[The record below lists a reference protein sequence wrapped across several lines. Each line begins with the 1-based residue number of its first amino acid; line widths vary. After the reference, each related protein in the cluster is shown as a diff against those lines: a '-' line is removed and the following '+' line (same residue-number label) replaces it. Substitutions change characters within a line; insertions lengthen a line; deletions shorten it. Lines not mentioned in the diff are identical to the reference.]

1 MKHYSVMLNESINGL
16 DIKSDG
22 IYVDATLGY
31 GGHSEAILKQL
42 TTGHLYCFD
51 QDKEA
56 IEYSKKRL
64 SKVSDNFTIIKSNFV
79 DLVKKLNEQ
88 GIDRIDG
95 IIFDLGLSS
104 PQIDDPK
111 RGFTFMQDAPLD
123 MRMDTSNT
131 LTAAE
136 VVNNYSIEELTNI
149 FYIYGEE
156 KLAKPIAK
164 QIVAERLNK
173 EIKTTSTLV
182 KIIEK
187 AVGAK
192 YFNKNHP
199 ERQIFQA
206 IRIEVNRELSVLSS
220 VLPDAINM
228 LNRNGRIV
236 VISFHSLEDRIVKQI
251 FKRNSEVDDLVKG
264 LPDIPDNYLPK
275 LKLVNKKPILPSEDE
290 IKENTRSKSAKLRI
304 AERI

>member
-173 EIKTTSTLV
+173 EIKTTGSLV
-182 KIIEK
+182 KVIEK

-275 LKLVNKKPILPSEDE
+275 LKLVNKKPLLPSEDE

>member
-1 MKHYSVMLNESINGL
+1 MLNESINGL

-275 LKLVNKKPILPSEDE
+275 LKLVNKKPLLPSEDE

>member
-1 MKHYSVMLNESINGL
+1 MLNESINGL

>member
-275 LKLVNKKPILPSEDE
+275 LKLVNKKPLLPSEDE

>member
-79 DLVKKLNEQ
+79 DLVKKLKEQ

-275 LKLVNKKPILPSEDE
+275 LKLVNKKPLLPSEDE